1 MRLLVRPVALWHFEL
16 APAWL
21 YGPFT
26 IHLLIGNV
34 DDPESLDPVLYTFPF
49 KLGTTENTIGSCPVS
64 GPDWSGCI
72 ALPNPRYQ
80 KSNWTSNMSC
90 DRVSRD
96 CRPDTRSHTR
106 VVETRLTNSKIKHKV
121 PTQIRSAR
129 ALRLHLGHLCLEYKC
144 ATVGTF
150 TSTHLLLS

>member
-1 MRLLVRPVALWHFEL
+1 MMRLLVRPVALWHFEL

-21 YGPFT
+21 YGPWAPFT

-34 DDPESLDPVLYTFPF
+34 DDPESLDPVLYTFP
-49 KLGTTENTIGSCPVS
+49 LGTTENTIGSCPGR

-80 KSNWTSNMSC
+80 KSSYTSNMSC

-96 CRPDTRSHTR
+96 CRLDTPESKNAY
-106 VVETRLTNSKIKHKV
+106 LTLKSNMKCRRRYGV
-121 PTQIRSAR
+121 PGHSGCTLGTY
-129 ALRLHLGHLCLEYKC
+129 ALNINAPL
-144 ATVGTF
+144 
-150 TSTHLLLS
+150 